1 MKNPTILPEARPT
14 LLSWGILLLLSLVWG
29 SSYILIKKSL
39 VAFTP
44 LQVGCLRLSISAM
57 AFLPLFLW
65 QLKALDWSKLKYLLI
80 VGICGSGLP
89 AVLFPLAQTEISSSV
104 AGTLS
109 SLTPLFTLVV
119 GALFFKIT
127 SAWSKLTGI
136 LVGLMG
142 AIFLIAFGQDAG
154 IEGNLWY
161 GIFILIGCVCYAIS
175 TNVVKEHLQD
185 MSSFM
190 ISAVAFS
197 IVGIPCLIYL
207 LSTNIIEIIQ
217 THEHGWIS
225 LGTVTVLA
233 LGGTLLATVLFFKL
247 VQLTNPLFASLVSYL
262 IPMIAMLLG
271 AVDGEPITLL
281 HLLGM
286 GLILLGVY
294 LTKGK

>member
-1 MKNPTILPEARPT
+1 MDKQSAQISERPS
-14 LLSWGILLLLSLVWG
+14 LLSWGVLLLLSLVWG

-44 LQVGCLRLSISAM
+44 LQIGCLRLSISAT
-57 AFLPLFLW
+57 AFLPIFLW
-65 QLKALDWSKLKYLLI
+65 HFKEIEWSKLKYLII

-109 SLTPLFTLVV
+109 SLTPLFTLVI
-119 GALFFKIT
+119 GALFFKAA
-127 SAWSKLTGI
+127 SAWTKLPGI

-142 AIFLIAFGQDAG
+142 AVFLIVFGQDAG
-154 IEGNLWY
+154 LKGNLWY
-161 GIFILIGCVCYAIS
+161 GLFILIGCVCYAIS
-175 TNVVKEHLQD
+175 TNLVKEHLQD
-185 MSSFM
+185 MSSFK
-190 ISAVAFS
+190 ISAIAFF
-197 IVGIPCLIYL
+197 IVGIPCLGYL
-207 LSTNIIEIIQ
+207 LTTDIVQIIQ
-217 THEHGWIS
+217 THEYGWRS

-233 LGGTLLATVLFFKL
+233 LGGTLMATVLFFKL

-271 AVDGEPITLL
+271 AFDGESITIL
-281 HLLGM
+281 HFVGM
-286 GLILLGVY
+286 GLILVGVY

>member
-1 MKNPTILPEARPT
+1 MDKQSAQISERPS
-14 LLSWGILLLLSLVWG
+14 LLSWGVLLLLSLVWG

-44 LQVGCLRLSISAM
+44 LQIGCLRLSISAI
-57 AFLPLFLW
+57 AFLPIFLW
-65 QLKALDWSKLKYLLI
+65 HFKDIEWSKLKYLII

-109 SLTPLFTLVV
+109 SLTPLFTLVIGV
-119 GALFFKIT
+119 LFFKGA
-127 SAWSKLTGI
+127 SAWSKLPGI

-142 AIFLIAFGQDAG
+142 AIFLIAFGQEAG
-154 IEGNLWY
+154 LKGNLWY
-161 GIFILIGCVCYAIS
+161 GCFILIGCVCYAIS
-175 TNVVKEHLQD
+175 TNMVKEHLQD
-185 MSSFM
+185 MSSFK
-190 ISAVAFS
+190 ISAIAFF
-197 IVGIPCLIYL
+197 IVGIPCLGYL
-207 LSTNIIEIIQ
+207 LTTDIVEIIQ
-217 THEHGWIS
+217 THEYGWRS

-233 LGGTLLATVLFFKL
+233 LGGTLMATVLFFKL

-271 AVDGEPITLL
+271 AVDGESITIL
-281 HLLGM
+281 HFIGM
-286 GLILLGVY
+286 GLILVGVY

>member
-1 MKNPTILPEARPT
+1 MNKPSAQISERPS
-14 LLSWGILLLLSLVWG
+14 LLSWGVLLLLSLVWG

-44 LQVGCLRLSISAM
+44 LQIGCLRLSISAI
-57 AFLPLFLW
+57 AFLPIFLW
-65 QLKALDWSKLKYLLI
+65 HFKEIEWSKLKYLII

-119 GALFFKIT
+119 GALFFKAA
-127 SAWSKLTGI
+127 SAWSKLPGI

-142 AIFLIAFGQDAG
+142 AIFLIAFGQEVG
-154 IEGNLWY
+154 IKGNLWY
-161 GIFILIGCVCYAIS
+161 GCFILIGCVCYAVS
-175 TNVVKEHLQD
+175 TNIVKEHLQY
-185 MSSFM
+185 MSSFK
-190 ISAVAFS
+190 ISAIAFF
-197 IVGIPCLIYL
+197 IVGIPCLGYL
-207 LSTNIIEIIQ
+207 LTTDIVEIIQ
-217 THEHGWIS
+217 THEYGWRS

-233 LGGTLLATVLFFKL
+233 LGGTLMATVLFFKL

-271 AVDGEPITLL
+271 AFDGESITIV
-281 HLLGM
+281 HFIGM
-286 GLILLGVY
+286 SLILVGVY

>member
-1 MKNPTILPEARPT
+1 MKNQSIPNLERPT

-44 LQVGCLRLSISAM
+44 EQVGCLRLSISAI
-57 AFLPLFLW
+57 AFLPVFLW
-65 QLKALDWSKLKYLLI
+65 HFKQIDWSKLKYLLI

-109 SLTPLFTLVV
+109 SLTPLFTLVIGV
-119 GALFFKIT
+119 LFFKAA
-127 SAWSKLTGI
+127 SAWAKLTGI

-142 AIFLIAFGQDAG
+142 AILLIAFGEDAG
-154 IEGNLWY
+154 IKGNLWY
-161 GIFILIGCVCYAIS
+161 GLFILIGCVCYAIS
-175 TNVVKEHLQD
+175 TNIVKEHLQD
-185 MSSFM
+185 MASFK
-190 ISAVAFS
+190 ISAVAFF

-207 LSTNIIEIIQ
+207 LTTNIVEIIR
-217 THEHGWIS
+217 THEHGWTS
-225 LGTVTVLA
+225 LGTVTLLA
-233 LGGTLLATVLFFKL
+233 LGGTLMATVLFFKL

-271 AVDGEPITLL
+271 AFDGEPITTL
-281 HLLGM
+281 HFFGM
-286 GLILLGVY
+286 GLILVGVY

>member
-1 MKNPTILPEARPT
+1 MENQKIAFSERPT

-44 LQVGCLRLSISAM
+44 TQVGCLRLSISAM
-57 AFLPLFLW
+57 AFLPVFLW
-65 QLKALDWSKLKYLLI
+65 HIRQIDWSKLKYLLI
-80 VGICGSGLP
+80 VGFCGSGLP

-119 GALFFKIT
+119 GALFFNT
-127 SAWSKLTGI
+127 ASAWSKLTGI

-142 AIFLIAFGQDAG
+142 AVFLIAFGQDAG

-175 TNVVKEHLQD
+175 TNIVKEHLQE
-185 MSSFM
+185 MSSYK
-190 ISAVAFS
+190 ISAIAFF
-197 IVGIPCLIYL
+197 IVGIPCFIYL
-207 LSTNIIEIIQ
+207 LSTDIIEVIQ
-217 THEHGWIS
+217 THEHGWTS
-225 LGTVTVLA
+225 LGTVTILA

-271 AVDGEPITLL
+271 AFDGEPITML
-281 HLLGM
+281 HLFGM
-286 GLILLGVY
+286 GLILTGVY

>member
-1 MKNPTILPEARPT
+1 MENQTIADSERPT

-44 LQVGCLRLSISAM
+44 MQIGCLRLSISAM
-57 AFLPLFLW
+57 AFLPVFL
-65 QLKALDWSKLKYLLI
+65 LHFRNIDWSRLKYLLI

-109 SLTPLFTLVV
+109 SLTPLFTLII
-119 GALFFKIT
+119 GALFFKAA
-127 SAWSKLTGI
+127 SAWSKVTGI

-142 AIFLIAFGQDAG
+142 AILLIAFGQNAG
-154 IEGNLWY
+154 IKGNLWY

-175 TNVVKEHLQD
+175 TNIVKEHLQE
-185 MSSFM
+185 MSAYK
-190 ISAVAFS
+190 ISAIAFF
-197 IVGIPCLIYL
+197 IVGIPCFIYL
-207 LSTNIIEIIQ
+207 LSTNIIEVIQ
-217 THEHGWIS
+217 THEHGWAS
-225 LGTVTVLA
+225 LGTVTLLA

-271 AVDGEPITLL
+271 AFDGEPITLL
-281 HLLGM
+281 HFFGM

>member
-1 MKNPTILPEARPT
+1 MQNQPLPTSERPT
-14 LLSWGILLLLSLVWG
+14 VLSWGILLLLSLVWG

-44 LQVGCLRLSISAM
+44 MQVGCLRLSISAM
-57 AFLPLFLW
+57 AFLPIFL
-65 QLKALDWSKLKYLLI
+65 LHFRNIDWSKLKYLLV

-89 AVLFPLAQTEISSSV
+89 AVLFPLAQTEISSSL

-109 SLTPLFTLVV
+109 SLTPLFTLII
-119 GALFFKIT
+119 GALFFKAAA
-127 SAWSKLTGI
+127 AWSKLTGI

-142 AIFLIAFGQDAG
+142 AILLIAFGQNAG
-154 IEGNLWY
+154 LKGNLWY
-161 GIFILIGCVCYAIS
+161 GLFILIGCVCYAIS
-175 TNVVKEHLQD
+175 TNLVKEHLQE
-185 MSSFM
+185 MSAYK
-190 ISAVAFS
+190 ISAVAFL

-207 LSTNIIEIIQ
+207 FSTNIIEVIQ
-217 THEHGWIS
+217 THEHGWTS
-225 LGTVTVLA
+225 LGTVIVLA

-271 AVDGEPITLL
+271 AIDGEPITFL

-286 GLILLGVY
+286 GLILFGVY

>member
-1 MKNPTILPEARPT
+1 MKNQTTAVSERPT

-44 LQVGCLRLSISAM
+44 IQVGCLRLSISAI
-57 AFLPLFLW
+57 AFLPIFL
-65 QLKALDWSKLKYLLI
+65 LHFRKIDWSKLKYLLL

-89 AVLFPLAQTEISSSV
+89 AVLFPFAQTEISSSV

-109 SLTPLFTLVV
+109 SLTPLFTLII
-119 GALFFKIT
+119 GALFFKAVA
-127 SAWSKLTGI
+127 AWSKLSGI

-142 AIFLIAFGQDAG
+142 AILLIAFGQNVG

-161 GIFILIGCVCYAIS
+161 GLFILIGCVCYAIS
-175 TNVVKEHLQD
+175 TNVVKEHLQE
-185 MSSFM
+185 MSAYK
-190 ISAVAFS
+190 ISAVAFFIIGVPS
-197 IVGIPCLIYL
+197 LIYL
-207 LSTNIIEIIQ
+207 LTTNIMEVIQ
-217 THEHGWIS
+217 THEHGWTS
-225 LGTVTVLA
+225 LGTVTILA

-271 AVDGEPITLL
+271 AFDGEQITVL
-281 HLLGM
+281 HLFGM
-286 GLILLGVY
+286 SLILAGVY

>member
-1 MKNPTILPEARPT
+1 MKNKTVTVSERPSF
-14 LLSWGILLLLSLVWG
+14 LSWGILLLLSLVWG

-44 LQVGCLRLSISAM
+44 VQVGCLRLSISAI
-57 AFLPLFLW
+57 AFLPIFLLN
-65 QLKALDWSKLKYLLI
+65 LKNIDWSRLKYLLV

-89 AVLFPLAQTEISSSV
+89 AVLFPFAQTEISSSV

-109 SLTPLFTLVV
+109 SLTPLFTLII
-119 GALFFKIT
+119 GAVFFKAA

-142 AIFLIAFGQDAG
+142 AILLIAFGQNMG

-175 TNVVKEHLQD
+175 TNVVKEHLQE
-185 MSSFM
+185 MSSFK
-190 ISAVAFS
+190 ISAVAFF
-197 IVGIPCLIYL
+197 IVGIPCFVYL
-207 LSTNIIEIIQ
+207 LTTNILEVIR
-217 THEHGWIS
+217 THEHGWTS
-225 LGTVTVLA
+225 LGTVTILA

-271 AVDGEPITLL
+271 AFDGEPITIL
-281 HLLGM
+281 HLFGM
-286 GLILLGVY
+286 GLILTGVY

>member
-1 MKNPTILPEARPT
+1 MENQSIPTLERPT

-44 LQVGCLRLSISAM
+44 MQIGCLRLSISAM
-57 AFLPLFLW
+57 AFLPVFLW
-65 QLKALDWSKLKYLLI
+65 RIRQIDWSKLKYLLI

-109 SLTPLFTLVV
+109 SLTPLFTLIV
-119 GALFFKIT
+119 GILFFKGA

-142 AIFLIAFGQDAG
+142 AVFLIAFGQDAG
-154 IEGNLWY
+154 IQGNLWY

-175 TNVVKEHLQD
+175 TNIVKEHLQE
-185 MSSFM
+185 MSSFT
-190 ISAVAFS
+190 ISAIAFF
-197 IVGIPCLIYL
+197 IVGIPCLTYL
-207 LSTNIIEIIQ
+207 LTTNIIEVIQ
-217 THEHGWIS
+217 THEHGWTS
-225 LGTVTVLA
+225 LGTVIILA

-271 AVDGEPITLL
+271 AFDGEPITML
-281 HLLGM
+281 HFLGM

>member
-1 MKNPTILPEARPT
+1 MDTQSAQISERPS

-44 LQVGCLRLSISAM
+44 LQIGCLRLSISAI
-57 AFLPLFLW
+57 AFLPIFLW
-65 QLKALDWSKLKYLLI
+65 HFKQIEWSKLKYLII

-109 SLTPLFTLVV
+109 SLTPLFTLII
-119 GALFFKIT
+119 GALFFKT
-127 SAWSKLTGI
+127 ASAWSKLTGI

-142 AIFLIAFGQDAG
+142 AIFLIVFGQDAG
-154 IEGNLWY
+154 IKGNLWY
-161 GIFILIGCVCYAIS
+161 GLFILIGCVCYAIS
-175 TNVVKEHLQD
+175 TNIVKEHLQE
-185 MSSFM
+185 MSSFK
-190 ISAVAFS
+190 ISAVAFFM
-197 IVGIPCLIYL
+197 VGIPCLGYL
-207 LSTNIIEIIQ
+207 FTTDIVEIIQ
-217 THEHGWIS
+217 THEYGWRS

-233 LGGTLLATVLFFKL
+233 LGGTLMATVLFFKL

-271 AVDGEPITLL
+271 AFDGESITIL
-281 HLLGM
+281 HFVGM
-286 GLILLGVY
+286 GLILVGVY

>member
-1 MKNPTILPEARPT
+1 MENQSIPTLERPT

-44 LQVGCLRLSISAM
+44 MQIGCLRLSISAM
-57 AFLPLFLW
+57 AFLPVFLW
-65 QLKALDWSKLKYLLI
+65 KIKQVDWSKLKYLLI

-109 SLTPLFTLVV
+109 SLTPLFTLIV
-119 GALFFKIT
+119 GILFFKGA

-142 AIFLIAFGQDAG
+142 AVFLIAFGQDAG
-154 IEGNLWY
+154 IQGNLWY

-175 TNVVKEHLQD
+175 TNIVKEHLQE
-185 MSSFM
+185 MSSFT
-190 ISAVAFS
+190 ISAIAFF
-197 IVGIPCLIYL
+197 IVGIPCLTYL
-207 LSTNIIEIIQ
+207 LTTNIIEVIQ
-217 THEHGWIS
+217 THEHGWTS
-225 LGTVTVLA
+225 LGTVIILA

-271 AVDGEPITLL
+271 AFDGEPITML
-281 HLLGM
+281 HFLGM

>member
-1 MKNPTILPEARPT
+1 MENQKIITSERPT
-14 LLSWGILLLLSLVWG
+14 LLSWSILLLLSLVWG

-44 LQVGCLRLSISAM
+44 MQVGCLRLSISAL
-57 AFLPLFLW
+57 AFLPIFLW
-65 QLKALDWSKLKYLLI
+65 HFKQIDWSKLKYLLI
-80 VGICGSGLP
+80 VGLCGSGLP

-109 SLTPLFTLVV
+109 SLTPLFTLII
-119 GALFFKIT
+119 GALFFNAAA
-127 SAWSKLTGI
+127 AWSKLTGI

-142 AIFLIAFGQDAG
+142 AVFLIAFGQNAG
-154 IEGNLWY
+154 LKGNLWY
-161 GIFILIGCVCYAIS
+161 GIFILIGCVCYAFS
-175 TNVVKEHLQD
+175 TNIVKEHLQE
-185 MSSFM
+185 MRSYK
-190 ISAVAFS
+190 ISAVAFF

-207 LSTNIIEIIQ
+207 LTTNIVDVIQ
-217 THEHGWIS
+217 TDEHGWTS

-271 AVDGEPITLL
+271 AFDGESITIL
-281 HLLGM
+281 HFLGM
-286 GLILLGVY
+286 GLVLLGVY

>member
-1 MKNPTILPEARPT
+1 MDKQSTQISERPS
-14 LLSWGILLLLSLVWG
+14 LLSWGVLLLLSLVWG

-44 LQVGCLRLSISAM
+44 LQIGCLRLSISAI
-57 AFLPLFLW
+57 AFLPIFLW
-65 QLKALDWSKLKYLLI
+65 HFKEIEWSKLKYLII

-109 SLTPLFTLVV
+109 SLTPLFTLVI
-119 GALFFKIT
+119 GALFFKT
-127 SAWSKLTGI
+127 GFAWAKLTGI

-142 AIFLIAFGQDAG
+142 AIFLIMFGQDAG
-154 IEGNLWY
+154 LKGNLWY
-161 GIFILIGCVCYAIS
+161 GIFILIGCVCYAVS

-185 MSSFM
+185 MSSFK
-190 ISAVAFS
+190 ISAIAFF
-197 IVGIPCLIYL
+197 IVGIPCLGYL
-207 LSTNIIEIIQ
+207 LTTDIVEIIQ
-217 THEHGWIS
+217 THEYGWRS

-233 LGGTLLATVLFFKL
+233 LGGTLMATVLFFKL

-271 AVDGEPITLL
+271 AFDGESITIL
-281 HLLGM
+281 HFIGM
-286 GLILLGVY
+286 GLILVGVY

>member
-1 MKNPTILPEARPT
+1 MAVSNSPSLF
-14 LLSWGILLLLSLVWG
+14 SWSILLLLSLVWG

-44 LQVGCLRLSISAM
+44 IQVGCLRLSISAL
-57 AFLPLFLW
+57 AFLPVFLW
-65 QLKALDWSKLKYLLI
+65 HIKQIDWSKLKYLLI
-80 VGICGSGLP
+80 VGLCGSGLP

-109 SLTPLFTLVV
+109 SLTPLFTLII
-119 GALFFKIT
+119 GALFFKAAA
-127 SAWSKLTGI
+127 AWSKLTGI

-142 AIFLIAFGQDAG
+142 AVLLIAFGQNAG
-154 IEGNLWY
+154 LKGNLWY
-161 GIFILIGCVCYAIS
+161 GIFILIGCVCYAVS
-175 TNVVKEHLQD
+175 TNIVKEHLQE
-185 MSSFM
+185 MSSYK
-190 ISAVAFS
+190 ISAVAFF

-207 LSTNIIEIIQ
+207 LTTNIIDVIQ
-217 THEHGWIS
+217 TDEHGWTS

-271 AVDGEPITLL
+271 SFDVESITML
-281 HLLGM
+281 HFFGM